1 MESLTQIPTSP
12 TPGHIEELL
21 SQMPESPI
29 PCEVE
34 TKQPTKWEPQKLSA
48 RHREIMRRLLEG
60 APRSVI
66 AEEMGLHP
74 QTITIVTGSL
84 LFREAL
90 SQMEQEA
97 DFQVIRRA
105 EDLSNEALDTLKNMM
120 RFARSEAMKLRA
132 ADSILDRAGYAKVEK
147 KMIGIVSGED
157 VIKELNRRRREEH
170 TITTE

>member
-1 MESLTQIPTSP
+1 MEALETIPSSPIPGHLEELISQLPTS
-12 TPGHIEELL
+12 G
-21 SQMPESPI
+21 I

-34 TKQPTKWEPQKLSA
+34 TKTNGKWEPLKLSA

-60 APRSVI
+60 APRLVI

-74 QTITIVTGSL
+74 QTITILTTSR
-84 LFREAL
+84 LFQEAL
-90 SQMEQEA
+90 AKMEMDA

-132 ADSILDRAGYAKVEK
+132 ADSILDRAGYSKVEK

-157 VIKELNRRRREEH
+157 VIKELNRRRREEV
-170 TITTE
+170 EAA